1 VVTPQ
6 YPKSG
11 FGRKAIKAVEFLG
24 FLPIL
29 FYVVRTDRK
38 IAIVS
43 VEFLEFLQAVF
54 QIVLNFDRFIISID
68 VCEFIRIGFEIIH
81 FPLFTKL
88 IEMH

>member
-1 VVTPQ
+1 MVIERVVTPQ

-54 QIVLNFDRFIISID
+54 QIVLNYFRIIFGRTHTRF
-68 VCEFIRIGFEIIH
+68 VV
-81 FPLFTKL
+81 PLVSTSS
-88 IEMH
+88 